1 MRTPAQHTISLI
13 VILIIC
19 FISMEVFAGTS
30 PPDPG
35 GDPSGGGPPVG
46 GGAPIGNG
54 IYILISAG
62 LIYAVY
68 KMKSF
73 LRLKEKTKV

>member
-1 MRTPAQHTISLI
+1 MRSPARTIIQLI
-13 VILIIC
+13 LVIGLC
-19 FISMEVFAGTS
+19 FISMEALAGTS

-54 IYILISAG
+54 TFILISAS
-62 LIYAVY
+62 LVY
-68 KMKSF
+68 IFYKLQKF
-73 LRLKEKTKV
+73 RKKIKEIEE